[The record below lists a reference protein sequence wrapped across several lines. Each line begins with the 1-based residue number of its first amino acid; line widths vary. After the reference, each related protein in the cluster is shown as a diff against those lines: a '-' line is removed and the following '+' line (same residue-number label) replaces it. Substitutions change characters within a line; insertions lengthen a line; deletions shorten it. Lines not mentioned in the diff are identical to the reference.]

1 VEGQPF
7 RVAVWGPGIVGSA
20 CLRQILASP
29 AYQLVA
35 VHGYSKD
42 KAGKDIGELLG
53 LPAVGIP
60 VTTDP
65 QVILQSDA
73 QVVLHSPRFAVDM
86 TESDRDV
93 VMLLSG
99 GKNVISATGYQY
111 PFRYGQAYV
120 RMLHDACKAGGAS
133 LMGTG
138 VHPGFMGEMLA
149 ATLSGLNSQME
160 KLTIREY
167 VELSNTRSA
176 EGLTFVGYGRDPAEL
191 DPNGNPVFAALERY
205 WGDTLSYLARLMYDA
220 EARIERI
227 TRFIP
232 AEEDIE
238 IPVMTIRKGHTA
250 AINHVLRA
258 YVDGV
263 VRFEIDEYLYHTDK
277 AKPRDYV
284 DCNDYYEL
292 ELEGRPSSALMRM
305 SLRASIAQD
314 LDFWPGDPTPQ
325 AWYATATPMM
335 HAIPL
340 VVRASPGLVLPEVSR
355 HFISD
360 PRRFMTMPEFV
371 RSEMDRVGVAP

>member
-1 VEGQPF
+1 MMGEPY

-20 CLRQILASP
+20 CLRQLLDSP
-29 AYQLVA
+29 AYKVVA
-35 VHGYSKD
+35 VHGYNPDKD
-42 KAGKDIGELLG
+42 GKDVGELLG
-53 LPAVGIP
+53 LPSAGVAI
-60 VTTDP
+60 TTDP
-65 QVILQSDA
+65 EAILQSDA

-86 TESDRDV
+86 TDSDSDV
-93 VMLLSG
+93 VKLLTA

-111 PFRYGQAYV
+111 PFRYGHDYV
-120 RMLHDACKAGGAS
+120 QMLYDACKSGGAS

-149 ATLSGLNSQME
+149 ATLSGLNSRME

-167 VELSNTRSA
+167 VELSHTRNA
-176 EGLTFVGYGRDPAEL
+176 DGLTFIGYGRDPAEL
-191 DPNGNPVFAALERY
+191 DPNGNPVFGALERY
-205 WGDTLSYLARLMYDA
+205 WGDTLSYLARLMYNAD
-220 EARIERI
+220 ARIERI

-232 AEEDIE
+232 AREDIE

-277 AKPRDYV
+277 AKPREDV
-284 DCNDYYEL
+284 DCSDYYEL
-292 ELEGRPSSALMRM
+292 ELEGKPSSALMRM

-325 AWYATATPMM
+325 AWYATATPMV

-340 VVRASPGLVLPEVSR
+340 VIRAEPGLVLPEVSR

-360 PRRFMTMPEFV
+360 PRRAMTMPEFV
-371 RSEMDRVGVAP
+371 RAEMDRVGVTL